1 MQTNAVAAELVAL
14 LAAAPDR
21 VWTHAD
27 LVKESGRSSSE
38 VAAACALLRE
48 LGLLSEVEHDRVVL
62 AAERSAGPGFVLVI
76 ENTASVSHVVGALLE
91 SEGYRVLI
99 ASSLELGRQVVDA
112 VRPNLVIA
120 DSFAATARQALDRLA
135 PLRDAAK
142 PAPVLLFTAH
152 RDADASVV
160 QAAGFGGLLPK
171 PFDIDDLLARVAAAI
186 APPAAR

>member
-21 VWTHAD
+21 AWTHAD
-27 LVKESGRSSSE
+27 LARESGRSIEE
-38 VAAACALLRE
+38 VAAACALLMQW
-48 LGLLSEVEHDRVVL
+48 GLLTQVDSGEL
-62 AAERSAGPGFVLVI
+62 ALSPADGERLVLVI
-76 ENTASVSHVVGALLE
+76 ENTASISHVVGALLE

-99 ASSLELGRQVVDA
+99 AASLDLGRRVVDA
-112 VRPNLVIA
+112 VRPALVIA
-120 DSFAATARQALDRLA
+120 DSFAATARQALERLA
-135 PLRDAAK
+135 PLREAAA

-152 RDADASVV
+152 RDADAASV

-186 APPAAR
+186 AQPSTK